1 MIVASPVYL
10 AARGRPQEPGD
21 LAHHIRIGWNYQRT
35 VPHWPFTVDGR
46 AVEVPIGE
54 ALRVNDGDVM
64 RNMAVEGA
72 GMARLSLFHAWNDI
86 AANRLQV
93 VLEPFN
99 TGVLEPIHAV
109 YMGKPDQLPSRT
121 RAVLDFL
128 KANVDLAHAEQ
139 LPLEWLLP

>member
-1 MIVASPVYL
+1 M
-10 AARGRPQEPGD
+10 
-21 LAHHIRIGWNYQRT
+21 
-35 VPHWPFTVDGR
+35 
-46 AVEVPIGE
+46 EVPIGE